1 MKPWVSRLRIYPF
14 FIPHAGCPHRCSF
27 CSQDQV
33 SGRLSPPDP
42 TAVAAQLD
50 KMIAGQGGGEV
61 AFYGGSFTSLPMD
74 IQNAYL
80 AAAEPS
86 LRDGGIDGIRVS
98 ARPDALGE
106 KEVSFLQERGV
117 TTVEVGVQSFS
128 PEVLR
133 RSKRGHDPEAVV
145 QAVSW
150 LRRAG
155 LRIGLQLM
163 PGLPGGDRAEALRS
177 LDRTLVLKPDF
188 LRVYPTVVLPDTPL
202 AEEYLA
208 GRYQPLTLAA
218 AVELC
223 AEIAWR
229 CRRRQVPVIRWGL
242 HNQPELTAPGAL
254 LAGPWHP
261 AFGQLVR
268 AHLWLRALLVL
279 AAKGVR
285 DVVVPAAEFS
295 DAQGHRRNNLCS
307 LRERYP
313 DFALRA
319 ESDLEPHTLRSA
331 VGLLSLWFLSAYS
344 PEELVI

>member
-1 MKPWVSRLRIYPF
+1 MNRLRIYPF

-27 CSQDQV
+27 CRQSQV

-42 TAVAAQLD
+42 STIATQLEE
-50 KMIAGQGGGEV
+50 MLTGQGGGEV
-61 AFYGGSFTSLPMD
+61 AFYGGSFTSLPVEVQD
-74 IQNAYL
+74 AYL
-80 AAAEPS
+80 NGAAPS
-86 LRDGGIDGIRVS
+86 LAAGRIDGIRVS

-133 RSKRGHDPEAVV
+133 RAERGHDSEAVS
-145 QAVSW
+145 QAVFV

-155 LRIGLQLM
+155 LKIGLQLM

-177 LDRTLVLKPDF
+177 LDAALALKPDF
-188 LRVYPTVVLPDTPL
+188 LRVYPTVVLRGTIL

-208 GRYQPLTLAA
+208 GGYQPLSLAA

-223 AEIAWR
+223 AEMAWR
-229 CRRRQVPVIRWGL
+229 CRARKVPVIRWGL
-242 HNQPELTAPGAL
+242 HNQPELTADGAML
-254 LAGPWHP
+254 SGPWHP

-268 AHLWLRALLVL
+268 AHLWLRALIAL
-279 AAKGVR
+279 AAKGEREVS
-285 DVVVPAAEFS
+285 VPTAEFS
-295 DAQGHRRNNLCS
+295 DAQGHRRDNLCS

-319 ESDLEPHTLRSA
+319 EPDLAPHTLRCA
-331 VGLLSLWFLSAYS
+331 AGQISLWSLSAYS

>member
-1 MKPWVSRLRIYPF
+1 MKPWVNRLRIYPF

-27 CSQDQV
+27 CRQDQV
-33 SGRLSPPDP
+33 GGRFSSPDP
-42 TAVAAQLD
+42 SAIAAQLEA
-50 KMIAGQGGGEV
+50 MLAGQGGGEV
-61 AFYGGSFTSLPMD
+61 AFYGGSFTSLPME
-74 IQNAYL
+74 IQDAYL
-80 AAAEPS
+80 AAARSS
-86 LRDGGIDGIRVS
+86 LAVGRIDGIRVS
-98 ARPDALGE
+98 ARPDALGD
-106 KEVSFLQERGV
+106 KEVSFLRERGV
-117 TTVEVGVQSFS
+117 STVEVGVQSFS

-133 RSKRGHDPEAVV
+133 RAERGHDPEAVF
-145 QAVSW
+145 QAVLH

-155 LRIGLQLM
+155 MKFGLQLM

-177 LDRTLVLKPDF
+177 LDEALALKPDF
-188 LRVYPTVVLPDTPL
+188 LRVYPTVVLHGTPL

-208 GRYQPLTLAA
+208 GRYQPPTLAA

-223 AEIAWR
+223 AEMSWR
-229 CRRRQVPVIRWGL
+229 CRRREVPVIRWGL
-242 HNQPELTAPGAL
+242 HNQPELTADGAL

-268 AHLWLRALLVL
+268 AHLWLRGLTVL

-285 DVVVPAAEFS
+285 EVVVPTAEFS

-313 DFALRA
+313 DFILRA
-319 ESDLEPHTLRSA
+319 EPDLEPHTLRSA
-331 VGLLSLWFLSAYS
+331 VGSMSLWFLSAYS